1 MSSISSM
8 FYGLFQGLQL
18 GMYTVMLSSV
28 LDNTLS
34 VDYTK
39 DLIKKDF
46 DLYAK
51 GLQYNYINLLVISP
65 IYYVFVYNYLLD
77 LTKPD
82 SLFVLDYLGL
92 LLIHNVGYFSLHKI
106 MHKIQPLKYIHDF
119 HHLFKNTVPTTGNAV
134 SMMEFNIAYVSPF
147 IVGIFIIQPNNV
159 TLKSAIGTISLLN
172 TFIHC
177 PNFKN
182 LQMPEF
188 LVSPGKHMKHH
199 ETYTA
204 TYAAP
209 LLNIDYIFNMV
220 ESKKE

>member
-46 DLYAK
+46 DLYTK
-51 GLQYNYINLLVISP
+51 GLQYNYINLLVIAP

-82 SLFVLDYLGL
+82 TLFILDYLGL
-92 LLIHNVGYFSLHKI
+92 LFIHNVGYFSLHKI

-119 HHLFKNTVPTTGNAV
+119 HH
-134 SMMEFNIAYVSPF
+134 
-147 IVGIFIIQPNNV
+147 
-159 TLKSAIGTISLLN
+159 
-172 TFIHC
+172 
-177 PNFKN
+177 
-182 LQMPEF
+182 
-188 LVSPGKHMKHH
+188 
-199 ETYTA
+199 
-204 TYAAP
+204 
-209 LLNIDYIFNMV
+209 
-220 ESKKE
+220 